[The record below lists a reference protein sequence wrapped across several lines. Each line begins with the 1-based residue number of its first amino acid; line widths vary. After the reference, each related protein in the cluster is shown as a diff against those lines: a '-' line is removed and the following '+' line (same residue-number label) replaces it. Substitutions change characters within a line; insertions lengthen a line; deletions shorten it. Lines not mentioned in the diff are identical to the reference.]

1 MNKNELAEFVARL
14 PEHLRFFFHP
24 PTDESDKAEY
34 VKAMGEH
41 LARVRQFE
49 KELLAHGVRADRFL
63 AEAGPTIEAA
73 LKSQARIESL
83 EDGLLH
89 AHADSA
95 EAQHKLYKA
104 GGILLKELEEENPF
118 AAGVE
123 DLRELLDE
131 MAEDF
136 PKEE

>member
-1 MNKNELAEFVARL
+1 MTALSFVTTGFNSA
-14 PEHLRFFFHP
+14 
-24 PTDESDKAEY
+24 
-34 VKAMGEH
+34 
-41 LARVRQFE
+41 
-49 KELLAHGVRADRFL
+49 GV
-63 AEAGPTIEAA
+63 GGV
-73 LKSQARIESL
+73 KSQARIESL

-104 GGILLKELEEENPF
+104 GGKLLKELEEENPF
-118 AAGVE
+118 APGVE